1 MTLQS
6 LVKHFLTEADRLVVS
21 RFSPLKDQGGYA
33 IATNYGWSVSH
44 WSRFH
49 TDYILSGG
57 SLVARIIFQPIEET
71 SRLFFSKSLA
81 SSDATKDKD
90 QDKVKPSGQSPND
103 SITSSLHILH
113 SLLLLYTHL
122 SLLLLAFLPPYT
134 RTLMRFLLPARY
146 LSTSAPQVLGA
157 YAVYLPVMAVNGVL
171 EAIVSAVVSVG
182 GIRSQAR
189 WMGIASGVFVAV
201 AVVLGRYGGERGG
214 RETGLVYA
222 NAAAAACRA
231 AWGWNFVKGYFKE
244 RGARL
249 SLTRVVPPVSVVV
262 ISFLAG
268 IAARWSEALHGR
280 SPTIKEEGMHVG
292 VGVVSLFAWMV
303 VW

>member
-33 IATNYGWSVSH
+33 IATNYGQLHVQVNCFSLTSVS
-44 WSRFH
+44 
-49 TDYILSGG
+49 ILG

-81 SSDATKDKD
+81 ADVSTDDKSSTDATL
-90 QDKVKPSGQSPND
+90 
-103 SITSSLHILH
+103 SSLNILH
-113 SLLLLYTHL
+113 SLLLLYTHF

-134 RTLMRFLLPARY
+134 RTLMRFLLPPRY
-146 LSTSAPQVLGA
+146 LSTSAPRVFAA

-171 EAIVSAVVSVG
+171 EAVVSAVVGTAGV
-182 GIRSQAR
+182 RSQAR

-231 AWGWNFVKGYFKE
+231 AWGWVFVKGSFKK
-244 RGARL
+244 RGAQMTVRK
-249 SLTRVVPPVSVVV
+249 VVPPASVVVVSVVV
-262 ISFLAG
+262 GLVV
-268 IAARWSEALHGR
+268 RWSETTYGGAGGLKDMATH
-280 SPTIKEEGMHVG
+280 IAVG
-292 VGVVSLFAWMV
+292 VSCLVAWGTT
-303 VW
+303 W